1 MYIDGNPILQVVDE
15 GTSFQAA
22 RWLKNMTAAHTWD
35 TLRYCWI
42 DIYSGPPETI
52 IHDAGTYFDSSEFRG
67 NALGMAIKVKCIPV
81 ESPQSIGLVERYHT
95 PLRRA
100 YSIITD
106 ELKGQPCTAEIRLQM
121 AVKAVNDTAGYDGL
135 VPTLLV
141 FGTYP
146 RISNIDA
153 PTLSTVERA
162 RSINHQTDEI
172 THDPPPHDH
181 QPALTDFSN
190 HDSSTSNVP
199 RQNPSRNR
207 RLPGR
212 YNIPDIELYIFEP
225 NFKTSRLVE
234 LNGLLEREVFKILS
248 RHNVPTNTRIF
259 GSRFVDQIKNEGT
272 KKAFEKSRLVVQAY
286 NDADKKNILT
296 QAPTIQRVSQRLIL
310 ILSLIFDLPLYTR
323 DISQAYNQSNSKL
336 ARDIFINAPAE
347 MNLPQHTIL
356 KVVLPLY
363 GTPESGTH
371 WFKTYHTRH
380 TEKLGMT
387 SSTFD
392 ECLLFKSDMS
402 AVIGLQ
408 TDNSLIAVT
417 LDFMKIE
424 AQELK
429 TAGLIAKPCEK
440 LTADHALE
448 FNGFKSTLVD
458 SHGLM
463 ITQN

>member
-1 MYIDGNPILQVVDE
+1 
-15 GTSFQAA
+15 
-22 RWLKNMTAAHTWD
+22 MTAAHTWD

-52 IHDAGTYFDSSEFRG
+52 IHDAGTNFDSSEFRG

-81 ESPQSIGLVERYHT
+81 ESPQSIGLMERYHT

-106 ELKGQPCTAEIRLQM
+106 ELKGQPSTAEIRLQM

-162 RSINHQTDEI
+162 RSIKSAMAEVAKLHARRQVKDALRQRNGPTTSQLHDTPIGLSVLVWRIHEKKWKGPYKLLAIKDETCKVQLSNGPTEFRTTIVNPFFQSHQTDEI
-172 THDPPPHDH
+172 THDSSPHDH

-190 HDSSTSNVP
+190 HDSSNSNVP

-225 NFKTSRLVE
+225 SFKTSRLVE
-234 LNGLLEREVFKILS
+234 LNGLLERGVFKILS
-248 RHNVPTNTRIF
+248 RHDVPTNTRIF

-272 KKAFEKSRLVVQAY
+272 EKAFEKSRLVVQAY
-286 NDADKKNILT
+286 NDAGKKNILT
-296 QAPTIQRVSQRLIL
+296 QAPTIRRVSQRLIL

-323 DISQAYNQSNSKL
+323 DISQAYCEN
-336 ARDIFINAPAE
+336 DIS
-347 MNLPQHTIL
+347 
-356 KVVLPLY
+356 PL
-363 GTPESGTH
+363 S
-371 WFKTYHTRH
+371 
-380 TEKLGMT
+380 
-387 SSTFD
+387 
-392 ECLLFKSDMS
+392 
-402 AVIGLQ
+402 I
-408 TDNSLIAVT
+408 
-417 LDFMKIE
+417 
-424 AQELK
+424 
-429 TAGLIAKPCEK
+429 
-440 LTADHALE
+440 
-448 FNGFKSTLVD
+448 
-458 SHGLM
+458 
-463 ITQN
+463 